1 MQSEEDHPGRAGR
14 IKLLALI
21 GVFALPLAGAVS
33 WYFAAPMLAPEP
45 AVHGSLI
52 DPARPLQP
60 FSAPRAGEGP
70 AYTLEDLR
78 GRWTL
83 VHVIAASCNER
94 CSERLH
100 YTRQIREALG
110 EDRIR
115 VQRLAL
121 APRGAG
127 TQGLAELL
135 PEHPRLTVVESAADG
150 GLRAQLPADP
160 PSGTVFVVDPLG
172 NLMLR
177 FGPEVDPSDILDDI
191 EHLLE
196 ISRIG

>member
-1 MQSEEDHPGRAGR
+1 MQAEDDRPARSGR

-21 GVFALPLAGAVS
+21 AVFALPLAGAVA
-33 WYFAAPMLAPEP
+33 WYFAAPALAPEP
-45 AVHGSLI
+45 AVHGALI

-60 FSAPRAGEGP
+60 FSAPRAGQGS
-70 AYTLEDLR
+70 AYTLDDLR

-83 VHVIAASCNER
+83 VHVIAQSCDER
-94 CSERLH
+94 CRERLY

-115 VQRLAL
+115 VQRLVL
-121 APRGAG
+121 APRGAD
-127 TQGLAELL
+127 TQGLSALL
-135 PEHPRLTVVESAADG
+135 PEHARLVVVESPADS

-160 PSGTVFVVDPLG
+160 ASGTVFVVDPLG

-177 FGPEVDPSDILDDI
+177 FGPQVDPSDILDDI

-196 ISRIG
+196 LSRIG